1 MKVLLIPTHFYDI
14 GDLVKALRDDV
25 EPVIYDF
32 YAPFPTIHQ
41 KVMRFLRH
49 AVDVTEVGIVMPKDA
64 EDKCMKLFH
73 RDVALSVGKPKQWE
87 HFGVLASSIQAVTGL
102 DKLYVLNSI
111 MDTFEFAGVQRDLR
125 AAHEVSVIN
134 AFDFQELKAV
144 SAHDLFFTDAFEKYC
159 RTDEIVPK
167 LPVVKAAKEEIALKI
182 RNLTGTTG
190 VTLVTLKHSTFGLIW
205 AKLKEVMSLKELA
218 SDAAIVDTYFEA
230 PSFETLGLLA
240 KAVLRLMFAIKRDSY
255 DTAIG
260 TAGLTFAGCVE
271 LLLLPVLGLDLVFAE
286 AFYGFVFG
294 KDDELKAR
302 LLKYIE
308 TLELTEPV
316 PEPEEAEEAT
326 AEDEEPGAAPGTAD
340 APEPVTDAVAE
351 PDETTDETEA

>member
-1 MKVLLIPTHFYDI
+1 
-14 GDLVKALRDDV
+14 
-25 EPVIYDF
+25 
-32 YAPFPTIHQ
+32 
-41 KVMRFLRH
+41 
-49 AVDVTEVGIVMPKDA
+49 
-64 EDKCMKLFH
+64 
-73 RDVALSVGKPKQWE
+73 
-87 HFGVLASSIQAVTGL
+87 
-102 DKLYVLNSI
+102 
-111 MDTFEFAGVQRDLR
+111 
-125 AAHEVSVIN
+125 
-134 AFDFQELKAV
+134 
-144 SAHDLFFTDAFEKYC
+144 
-159 RTDEIVPK
+159 
-167 LPVVKAAKEEIALKI
+167 
-182 RNLTGTTG
+182 
-190 VTLVTLKHSTFGLIW
+190 
-205 AKLKEVMSLKELA
+205 
-218 SDAAIVDTYFEA
+218 
-230 PSFETLGLLA
+230 
-240 KAVLRLMFAIKRDSY
+240 MFAIKRDSY

-351 PDETTDETEA
+351 PDETADETEA